1 MSWGSAMGKE
11 EIIKKILEIKN
22 ELIDRVDALKKA
34 IFGVSSIVDYDMLP
48 AWVKSRIR
56 DENGDIDWTLDGYG
70 NKILVITMQDPWTE
84 DPSKKERKSAIVV
97 YFSYQTSK
105 PLTPSQVRFKLN
117 SIYKVVSKLRA
128 KGYHVF
134 PALVIDRATPGAKEE
149 LEKHKVPIFH
159 NKEEVF
165 AWIYAKLI
173 KRLEKLVE
181 IAKFTLKFDKIF
193 LFLKGVIEG
202 FGFEVPKYIL
212 EAWAYKPKFPGG

>member
-1 MSWGSAMGKE
+1 MGKE

-34 IFGVSSIVDYDMLP
+34 IFGVSSIVEYDALP
-48 AWVKSRIR
+48 AWLKSRIR
-56 DENGDIDWTLDGYG
+56 DEKGDIDWTLDGYG
-70 NKILVITMQDPWTE
+70 NKVLVITMQDPWTE
-84 DPSKKERKSAIVV
+84 DWTKKERKTALIV
-97 YFSYQTSK
+97 YFSYQASK

-181 IAKFTLKFDKIF
+181 ITKFTLKFDKIF
-193 LFLKGVIEG
+193 SFLKGVVEG
-202 FGFEVPKYIL
+202 FGFDIPIHLL
-212 EAWAYKPKFPGG
+212 EAWALKPKYPEGQGAQL